1 MLVRPKDFLC
11 CAGWDFV
18 CPGTSKVA
26 RLGRNEG
33 TNMHLT
39 KLFFFASIF
48 PIHIFFFSLLPFLSF
63 SYFFFS

>member
-26 RLGRNEG
+26 RLDKNEG
-33 TNMHLT
+33 TKMH
-39 KLFFFASIF
+39 
-48 PIHIFFFSLLPFLSF
+48 
-63 SYFFFS
+63 